1 MANWLSLLVGMV
13 VAWVDPTADK
23 GGDQVA
29 KVAAEQA
36 PVCMFSIEDL
46 KLAVV
51 SIEAIKAVKDLVSI
65 S

>member
-1 MANWLSLLVGMV
+1 MV
-13 VAWVDPTADK
+13 VAWVDPIADK

-51 SIEAIKAVKDLVSI
+51 SIEAIKVVKDLVSI